1 MNWLKKLQKSFKS
14 GFFADIKGF
23 VIRHKKAVTVWA
35 LVLIAGGMIIN
46 GIIQQPQI
54 LKNKEE
60 IKALEEALEY
70 EDERVEEVERLT
82 EIVGTDEYIEKIAR
96 EKLGMVKEDEKLF
109 VDVSKDD

>member
-1 MNWLKKLQKSFKS
+1 MNLLENIKEKLSS
-14 GFFADIKGF
+14 GFFANIKDF
-23 VIRHKKAVTVWA
+23 VIRHKKAVKYWA
-35 LVLIAGGMIIN
+35 LILIAGGMIIN

-54 LKNKEE
+54 LKNKAEIEE
-60 IKALEEALEY
+60 YKEKLKY

-82 EIVGTDEYIEKIAR
+82 AILGTDEYIEKIAR

>member
-1 MNWLKKLQKSFKS
+1 MNLLKNLQNKFHS
-14 GFFADIKGF
+14 GFFADAKKF
-23 VIRHKKAVTVWA
+23 VINHKKPMTA
-35 LVLIAGGMIIN
+35 LVLILIAGGMIIN

-60 IKALEEALEY
+60 IKSLKEALQY

>member
-1 MNWLKKLQKSFKS
+1 MNLLKNLQGKFKS
-14 GFFADIKGF
+14 GFFANAKEF
-23 VIRHKKAVTVWA
+23 VIHHKKTVTSWA
-35 LVLIAGGMIIN
+35 LILIAGGMIIN

-54 LKNKEE
+54 LKNKKE
-60 IKALEEALEY
+60 IKALEEALQY